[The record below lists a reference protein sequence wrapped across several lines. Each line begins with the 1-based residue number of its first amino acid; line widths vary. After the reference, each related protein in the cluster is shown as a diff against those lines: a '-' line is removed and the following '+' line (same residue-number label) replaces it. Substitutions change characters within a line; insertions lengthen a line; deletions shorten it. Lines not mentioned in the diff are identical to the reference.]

1 MFTSS
6 LERAIKLARLDLKPS
21 QLILYSVICGALG
34 FLLGFLLLKS
44 IIVSALLGLLFCLL
58 VLFYPFGAIR
68 SRRTAIDVILPH
80 AIAYMQSLCGVMN
93 LYEIFKE
100 IFEQKEIYKELSE
113 EFGLIV
119 RDVELLGYSV
129 IDAMRFLANNTA
141 SKTLKDF
148 LEGLVIAFES
158 GSDLKGYMAKKID
171 LIRDRAKKQME
182 MNMRT
187 LEIVAEVFVVLF
199 VALPIFLAI
208 TLTTM
213 KILGTNLSR
222 VVYIY
227 IYLFIP
233 LGGLAILYLVDVM
246 NVKEDLGVVKAPR
259 GVVKFGEE
267 KRPSPIDMLKTNYY
281 YAIPLGLPLVL
292 LVLILIKIIK
302 FKYSFESDLC
312 LLVVSA
318 LLPLSIAFEYRAK
331 FVRRIDKELPEFLRQ
346 ILNLKDV
353 GLTLHGIIRMIR
365 ESEIGVISRELRKVE
380 QFLEFGSTLKEAFIE
395 FVNRVGVSSIR
406 RAIFLL
412 IRASEATE
420 NLRDVLLTAID
431 DFEYGLRMRDLRFA
445 TGFSYV
451 VIIYMSFYIF
461 LYTAYV
467 LVHTF
472 MAKLGVRG
480 VGFIEPMYRMSII
493 VAIFS
498 GLLAGEMEGGHILYG
513 LKHVF
518 VFLISS
524 LIVFEFLIG

>member
-1 MFTSS
+1 MLGET
-6 LERAIKLARLDLKPS
+6 LRLARLDVDERT
-21 QLILYSVICGALG
+21 LYIYSLLVGVTSFASVLFA
-34 FLLGFLLLKS
+34 FKS
-44 IIVSALLGLLFCLL
+44 LPLAVLVSVLAALL
-58 VLFYPFGAIR
+58 VLFYPFGVVR

-93 LYEIFKE
+93 LYEIFRE
-100 IFEQKEIYKELSE
+100 IFEQREIYKELSE

-129 IDAMRFLANNTA
+129 LDAMRHLAENTP
-141 SKTLKDF
+141 SESLKDF

-171 LIRDRAKKQME
+171 LIRERAKKQME

-187 LEIVAEVFVVLF
+187 LEIIAEVFVVLF

-222 VVYIY
+222 LVYTY
-227 IYLFIP
+227 TYLFIP
-233 LGGLAILYLVDVM
+233 LCGLAVLYLVDVM
-246 NVKEDLGVVKAPR
+246 NVKEDLGVVRAPR
-259 GVVKFGEE
+259 RVVTVGEE
-267 KRPSPIDMLKTNYY
+267 RRPSLLEMVKANYY
-281 YAIPLGLPLVL
+281 LSLIFSVPAVLSVIVIVRFVRFEFPLESAVVVL
-292 LVLILIKIIK
+292 TVA
-302 FKYSFESDLC
+302 
-312 LLVVSA
+312 A
-318 LLPLSIAFEYRAK
+318 LLPLSIAFEYRAR
-331 FVRRIDKELPEFLRQ
+331 FVRRIDREIPDFLRQ

-353 GLTLHGIIRMIR
+353 GLTLSSIIRMIR

-380 QFLEFGSTLKEAFIE
+380 AFMELGSTLREAFVE

-406 RAIFLL
+406 RAISIL

-431 DFEYGLRMRDLRFA
+431 DFEYGIRMRDLRFA

-451 VIIYMSFYIF
+451 VIVYLSFFVF

-467 LVHTF
+467 LVHSF
-472 MAKLGVRG
+472 MARLGVSG
-480 VGFIEPMYRMSII
+480 SGFVEPMYRMSMI
-493 VAIFS
+493 VAVFS

-524 LIVFEFLIG
+524 LITFELLMG